1 MMNQLGKFGIENHQ
15 QTIDFRRYQRLLW
28 KKKYLILTITAVFT
42 VIWLVIYSLFLS
54 GIKFESSAIVKF
66 DDPRF
71 SRQVGAVTDFAIMG
85 AHGKLAVL
93 RTNSFLNR
101 VVDSLKYN
109 IVFDDEKVNPFKLC
123 KKIKIDKNA
132 VYGQYTV
139 EFEMDTLTVSFSGNG
154 DMLDEILLGKDHF
167 GSKDD
172 PYFKANGLSI
182 VFNRNELNKFSKI
195 EFSHIP
201 KGVVTGALSS
211 IMAVNLDRSQ
221 TVLTITVKNKNPEY
235 SAVIVNTIVNLFTQ
249 QLLDHK
255 RLQVSSVLGSLEIQ
269 LRVALKEFEQA
280 ENQYRIFREKKPLV
294 ALSENRQTTV
304 FNLAT
309 FQTNRKE
316 KQQILEVLIQLKA
329 LDPVGKSFEEQS
341 NQYQQKIGFLE
352 TQNVPGA
359 NIAIAEY
366 TRLNSDRVQ
375 LLSNNFPA
383 QHPQVVSIEKQLSE
397 LAKDIDEAMVQFE
410 NDLQRMIRNLRNDI
424 NREYRGLRDLP
435 GNELQLAELERNK
448 QIKNG
453 VVTSIMAKIEEAKV
467 SDAAVIPDAYVID
480 EALPA
485 LEPAQP
491 MRRVVLPFI
500 GPLLGIVLGVGFVI
514 LMDLLDNTVKS
525 VKDLETNTNLKVLAT
540 IPIIIDE
547 KNVPEHIKT
556 SGELDP
562 KLITSD
568 FAPVLASEQFRFIR
582 TKLSFDDNN
591 DSRCIIISSIAPGDG
606 KSLISSNLAVTF
618 AQQKVPTLLID
629 CDLRRGVLHKVFNC
643 VKKPG
648 ISDLLISGKEVDE
661 KLISEAAQETHV
673 PHLYLI
679 SSGLQIPNPSE
690 LLGSNRMR
698 DLLETFKESFQMIL
712 LDTPPIEFIPDALA
726 LNSFVHNIL
735 LVAREGK
742 TSING
747 LKNKLNEFSKIGSD
761 FKYVVLNASREV
773 DAHAYNSYSYYNY

>member
-1 MMNQLGKFGIENHQ
+1 MMNQQGKLGIENHQ
-15 QTIDFRRYQRLLW
+15 PTIDFRRYQKLFW
-28 KKKYLILTITAVFT
+28 KKKYLILMITAVFT

-71 SRQVGAVTDFAIMG
+71 NRQVGAVTDFAIMG

-93 RTNSFLNR
+93 RTRSFLSR

-109 IVFDDEKVNPFKLC
+109 IVFEDEKVNPFKLC
-123 KKIKIDKNA
+123 KKINIDENA

-139 EFEMDTLTVSFSGNG
+139 EFEMDTLKVSFSGNG
-154 DMLDEILLGKDHF
+154 EMLDEILLSKDYF
-167 GSKDD
+167 GSKND
-172 PYFKANGLSI
+172 PYFSVNGLTI
-182 VFNRNELNKFSKI
+182 IFNRNELSKFSKV

-201 KGVVTGALSS
+201 KGFATNVLNS
-211 IMAVNLDRSQ
+211 IMVTNLDRSRTIL
-221 TVLTITVKNKNPEY
+221 TVLITNKNPEY
-235 SAVIVNTIVNLFTQ
+235 SAVIVNTIVNLFTI

-255 RLQVSSVLGSLEIQ
+255 RLQVSSVLGSMEKQ
-269 LRVALKEFEQA
+269 LRAALKELEQA
-280 ENQYRIFREKKPLV
+280 ENQYQVFREKNPLV

-304 FNLAT
+304 SNLAML
-309 FQTNRKE
+309 QTNRNE
-316 KQQILEVLIQLKA
+316 RQQTLEVLRQLRA

-366 TRLNSDRVQ
+366 TRLNSEREQ

-383 QHPQVVSIEKQLSE
+383 QHPQVLGIEKQLSE

-410 NDLQRMIRNLRNDI
+410 NDLQRTIRNLRNGI
-424 NREYRGLRDLP
+424 NREYRGLKDLP
-435 GNELQLAELERNK
+435 GNELKLAELDRNK
-448 QIKNG
+448 QIKDG
-453 VVTSIMAKIEEAKV
+453 VVSSIMGKIEEAKV

-485 LEPAQP
+485 LKPANP
-491 MRRVVLPFI
+491 MRRVVLPFF
-500 GPLLGIVLGVGFVI
+500 GPFLGIILGVGFVL

-525 VKDLETNTNLKVLAT
+525 VKDLEINTNLKVLAT
-540 IPIIIDE
+540 IPVIIDE

-591 DSRCIIISSIAPGDG
+591 DSRCIIITSIAPGDG
-606 KSLISSNLAVTF
+606 KSIISSNLAVTF
-618 AQQKVPTLLID
+618 AQQKIPTLLID

-648 ISDLLISGKEVDE
+648 ISDLLISSKKVDE
-661 KLISEAAQETHV
+661 TLIDEAAQETHV

-690 LLGSNRMR
+690 LLGSNRMK
-698 DLLETFKESFQMIL
+698 DLLDTFKESFQMII

-726 LNSFVHNIL
+726 LNSFVHNIM

-742 TSING
+742 TSISK
-747 LKNKLNEFSKIGSD
+747 LKYKLNEFSKIGSD

>member
-1 MMNQLGKFGIENHQ
+1 MMNQLGKMGIEKHQ

-28 KKKYLILTITAVFT
+28 KKKYLILTIASVVT

-54 GIKFESSAIVKF
+54 GISYESFALVKF
-66 DDPRF
+66 DDPRLN
-71 SRQVGAVTDFAIMG
+71 RNVGAVTDFAIMG

-93 RTNSFLNR
+93 RTRSFLSR
-101 VVDSLKYN
+101 VIDSLKYN
-109 IVFDDEKVNPFKLC
+109 IVFENEKVNPLKLC

-139 EFEMDTLTVSFSGNG
+139 EFEMDTLKVYFSGDG
-154 DMLDEILLGKDHF
+154 GMLDEILLGKDHF
-167 GSKDD
+167 GSKND
-172 PYFKANGLSI
+172 PYFSGNGLSI
-182 VFNRNELNKFSKI
+182 VFNRNELSKFSKA

-201 KGVVTGALSS
+201 KAVATDALSS
-211 IMAVNLDRSQ
+211 IMTTNLDRSQ
-221 TVLTITVKNKNPEY
+221 TVLTVFVANKNPEY
-235 SAVIVNTIVNLFTQ
+235 SAVIVNTIVNLFVQ

-255 RLQVSSVLGSLEIQ
+255 RLQVSSVLLSMEQQ
-269 LRVALKEFEQA
+269 LRVALTELEQA
-280 ENQYRIFREKKPLV
+280 ENQYREFREKNPLV
-294 ALSENRQTTV
+294 ALSNNRQTTV
-304 FNLAT
+304 SNLAT
-309 FQTNRKE
+309 IQTNRKE
-316 KQQILEVLIQLKA
+316 KQQTLEVLRQLRA
-329 LDPVGKSFEEQS
+329 LNPVGKSFEEQS

-366 TRLNSDRVQ
+366 TRLNSERVQ

-383 QHPQVVSIEKQLSE
+383 QHPQVVSVNKQLSE
-397 LAKDIDEAMVQFE
+397 LAKDIDKAMVQFE
-410 NDLQRMIRNLRNDI
+410 NALQRTIRNLRNNI
-424 NREYRGLRDLP
+424 NREYRSLKNLP
-435 GNELQLAELERNK
+435 GNELELAELERNK

-453 VVTSIMAKIEEAKV
+453 IVSSIMGKIEEAKV

-485 LEPAQP
+485 LKPAKP
-491 MRRVVLPFI
+491 MKRVILPI
-500 GPLLGIVLGVGFVI
+500 VGPLLGIVLSVGFVI
-514 LMDLLDNTVKS
+514 LMDRLDNTVKS

-540 IPIIIDE
+540 IPVIIDE

-591 DSRCIIISSIAPGDG
+591 DSRCIIITSIAPGDG
-606 KSLISSNLAVTF
+606 KSLIASNLAVTF
-618 AQQKVPTLLID
+618 AQQKIPTLLID

-661 KLISEAAQETHV
+661 KLISEAAQETHI

-690 LLGSNRMR
+690 LLGSNRMQE
-698 DLLETFKESFQMIL
+698 LLETFKESFQMII

-742 TSING
+742 TSIND
-747 LKNKLNEFSKIGSD
+747 LKYKLNEFSKIGSD
-761 FKYVVLNASREV
+761 FEYVVLNASREV